1 MGLTAKVIYQG
12 NLRTEATHLK
22 SGAVIITDAPTD
34 NHGKGEGFS
43 PTDLT
48 STSLASC
55 ILTIMGIAAQRKE
68 IDMTGATAEVT
79 KEMVSDPRRIGR
91 IVINILMP
99 EKEFSTV
106 EKKVLEAAAHH
117 CPVGLSLAEGTE
129 EVVNIFWPESV

>member
-1 MGLTAKVIYQG
+1 MGVTARVTYQG
-12 NLRTEATHLK
+12 HLRTEAVHLK

-68 IDMTGATAEVT
+68 IDMTGASAEVT

-99 EKEFSTV
+99 DKPFSV
-106 EKKVLEAAAHH
+106 ADKKVLEAAAHH

>member
-1 MGLTAKVIYQG
+1 MGLTASVIYQG

-22 SGAVIITDAPTD
+22 SGSVIITDAPTD
-34 NHGKGEGFS
+34 NQGKGEGFS

-68 IDMTGATAEVT
+68 IDMTGARAEVT
-79 KEMVSDPRRIGR
+79 KEMVADPRRIGR
-91 IVINILMP
+91 IIIDITMP
-99 EKEFSTV
+99 QKSYSSA

-129 EVVNIFWPESV
+129 EVVNIKWPDLA

>member
-1 MGLTAKVIYQG
+1 MGVTAKVIYQG

-68 IDMTGATAEVT
+68 IDMTGASAEVT

-99 EKEFSTV
+99 DKPFSAAD
-106 EKKVLEAAAHH
+106 KKILEAAAHH

-129 EVVNIFWPESV
+129 EVVNIFWPEAV